1 MVRAAYTLHAED
13 DDWGQAGA
21 MVREFSTMRPGTAWC
36 TTSLGT
42 SARVS
47 RSRRCRGVFEYRRNV
62 DHDLGT
68 KVEEGSGL
76 NNLAFATEPQP
87 GMIETHDGVDVSAK
101 V

>member
-1 MVRAAYTLHAED
+1 MVHNIIGHVCKGVKEPAL
-13 DDWGQAGA
+13 
-21 MVREFSTMRPGTAWC
+21 
-36 TTSLGT
+36 
-42 SARVS
+42 S
-47 RSRRCRGVFEYRRNV
+47 RVFEYWRNV

-87 GMIETHDGVDVSAK
+87 GMIETHDGVDVSK

>member
-1 MVRAAYTLHAED
+1 
-13 DDWGQAGA
+13 
-21 MVREFSTMRPGTAWC
+21 
-36 TTSLGT
+36 
-42 SARVS
+42 
-47 RSRRCRGVFEYRRNV
+47 VFEYRRNV

-87 GMIETHDGVDVSAK
+87 GMIETHDGVDVSK